1 MLVVGGIF
9 CICLFCI
16 CLFLHLKV
24 WKLFENSLLNPVVS
38 LSAPPTALHQIFV
51 EYFIRSVNDY
61 CF

>member
-9 CICLFCI
+9 CICFFCI

-38 LSAPPTALHQIFV
+38 LSAPPHCITSNI
-51 EYFIRSVNDY
+51 
-61 CF
+61 C